1 MFEIL
6 KPADFTPEIVAQ
18 VLDLGKRS
26 GTWQDSDVDYYK
38 DQFQNPRNINIV
50 HRNGDNRI
58 SGYILA
64 RPHNEAVLDYLI
76 EDPVMAASDVG
87 MFYVDIVIADKN
99 SIRPS
104 IGMLLITEMIREA
117 NNRRVSRFSFHCRV
131 VTGFSKR
138 IQKEF
143 GAEIIRRIERYVDC
157 NEEPFDYIETIA
169 VA

>member
-6 KPADFTPEIVAQ
+6 KPADFTPEIASQ
-18 VLDLGKRS
+18 VIDLGKRS

-50 HRNGDNRI
+50 HRNGDNQI

-76 EDPVMAASDVG
+76 EDPVMVTSDIG

-99 SIRPS
+99 ASS
-104 IGMLLITEMIREA
+104 IGMQLVMEMIKAA
-117 NNRRVSRFSFHCRV
+117 NQQGISKFSLHCRV
-131 VTGFSKR
+131 STGFSKR
-138 IQKEF
+138 IQKDF
-143 GAEIIRRIERYVDC
+143 GVKPIRRIEKYVDC
-157 NEEPFDYIETIA
+157 NDEPFDYIEGSCIA
-169 VA
+169 